1 MFEKNARGSR
11 KFFRTFFLIILLTKF
26 KKICILK
33 TKTFVQ
39 WRAKR
44 LQNDMELIRQ
54 ELTALAEPDY
64 QKFSSSLLPGTANI
78 LGVRLPVLR
87 RIAARLSKGGWERWL
102 SAFDVC
108 QDSPPAFE
116 ETMLAGMVIVSA
128 WMPLA
133 ERFTRIRSFIPR
145 IDNWSVCDSFC
156 TSLKE
161 ASAYPAEYWAF
172 LQEFFQ
178 SKKEFAVRFALVMAA
193 DHFIIPD
200 YLEQVLDKI
209 DAFSHPAY
217 YAQMAA
223 AWALSICFVKFP
235 DKTMPRLVASPLDDF
250 TYNKALQKI
259 CESRRIDNPT
269 RAQIRAMKR
278 RAP

>member
-1 MFEKNARGSR
+1 MH
-11 KFFRTFFLIILLTKF
+11 
-26 KKICILK
+26 
-33 TKTFVQ
+33 
-39 WRAKR
+39 
-44 LQNDMELIRQ
+44 NDLERIRQ
-54 ELTALAEPDY
+54 ELAALAEPNY
-64 QKFSSSLLPGTANI
+64 QKFSSSLLPGTAGI
-78 LGVRLPVLR
+78 LGVRLPALR
-87 RIAARLSKGGWERWL
+87 RIAAGLSKNGWERWL
-102 SAFDVC
+102 SAFEAC
-108 QDSPPAFE
+108 PASAFAFE
-116 ETMLAGMVIVSA
+116 ETMLAGMVIA
-128 WMPLA
+128 TARMPLA
-133 ERFTRIRSFIPR
+133 QRFRRIRSFVSR

-156 TSLKE
+156 SSLKE
-161 ASAYPAEYWAF
+161 AGACPAEYWAF

-178 SKKEFAVRFALVMAA
+178 SKEEFAVRFALVMAT

-200 YLEQVLDKI
+200 YLDLVLDRI

-235 DKTMPRLVASPLDDF
+235 KKTMPRLLDSALDDF

-269 RAQIRAMKR
+269 RTRIHLMKR